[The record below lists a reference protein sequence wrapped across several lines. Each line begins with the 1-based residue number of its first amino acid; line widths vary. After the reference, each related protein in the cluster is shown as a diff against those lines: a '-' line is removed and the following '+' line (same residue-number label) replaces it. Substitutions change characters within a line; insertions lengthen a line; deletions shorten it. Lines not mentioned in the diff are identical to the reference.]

1 MPRPEPYAMST
12 LLFGKSLLVGL
23 AVAAPLGPIGAL
35 CINRTLER
43 GFWAGV
49 AGGLGT
55 AAADATYAALA
66 AIGFAAFA
74 AVLAIIATP
83 LSLAGGLFM
92 IWLGWSGLR
101 PRAVTA
107 AADVGGRNL
116 IRTTIATFFL
126 TMTSP
131 ATILSFAA
139 IFAGLGL
146 AEAGDALS
154 AAVVV
159 LGVFLGSL
167 GWWFFLSGGV
177 AIARTRLP
185 DSFVVWVS
193 RISGLVLIAFGII
206 AIGAAAKG
214 LL

>member
-1 MPRPEPYAMST
+1 MST
-12 LLFGKSLLVGL
+12 LLFGKSLLLGL
-23 AVAAPLGPIGAL
+23 AIAAPLGPIGAL

-74 AVLAIIATP
+74 AVLAIIAMP
-83 LSLAGGLFM
+83 LSVAGGLFM

-101 PRAVTA
+101 PKPVTA
-107 AADVGGRNL
+107 AADVGGRDL
-116 IRTTIATFFL
+116 IRTTVSTFLL
-126 TMTSP
+126 TMTNP

-146 AEAGDALS
+146 AGAGDALS
-154 AAVVV
+154 AAIVVI
-159 LGVFLGSL
+159 GVFLGSL

-177 AIARTRLP
+177 AIARKKLP
-185 DSFVVWVS
+185 DSFVAWVS

-214 LL
+214 LF

>member
-1 MPRPEPYAMST
+1 MST

-74 AVLAIIATP
+74 AVLSMIATP
-83 LSLAGGLFM
+83 LGLAGGLFM

-101 PRAVTA
+101 PKPVTA
-107 AADVGGRNL
+107 AADVGGRDL
-116 IRTTIATFFL
+116 VRTTIATFFL

-154 AAVVV
+154 AAIVVV
-159 LGVFLGSL
+159 GVFLGSL

-185 DSFVVWVS
+185 DSFVAWVS
-193 RISGLVLIAFGII
+193 RLSGLVLISFGII
-206 AIGAAAKG
+206 AIAAAAKG
-214 LL
+214 LF

>member
-1 MPRPEPYAMST
+1 MPRRRPAMST
-12 LLFGKSLLVGL
+12 LLFGKSLLLGL
-23 AVAAPLGPIGAL
+23 AIAAPLGPMGAL

-66 AIGFAAFA
+66 ALGFAAFA
-74 AVLAIIATP
+74 AVLSIVAMP
-83 LSLAGGLFM
+83 LGLAGGLFM

-101 PRAVTA
+101 PKPVTA
-107 AADVGGRNL
+107 AADVGGHDL
-116 IRTTIATFFL
+116 IRTTASTFLL

-146 AEAGDALS
+146 AEAGDALN
-154 AAVVV
+154 AAIVVV
-159 LGVFLGSL
+159 GVFLGSL

-185 DSFVVWVS
+185 DSFVIWVS
-193 RISGLVLIAFGII
+193 RLSGLVLIAFGLI

-214 LL
+214 LF